1 MGSACH
7 CPVIIFKWQFESWG
21 GGVML
26 VNRWEISARELLLRM
41 VLGISFKESF
51 ILEIFNVEQADIRE
65 RQIISPVL

>member
-7 CPVIIFKWQFESWG
+7 CPVIIFKWQFESW

-65 RQIISPVL
+65 RQTISPVL